1 MGQHYMDPIQYMLG
15 KDNESPVF
23 IEVDAPIQDKDAVGI
38 FNRITYTYA
47 DGCQIVLDGEA
58 KDEKVAYI
66 EGPKGK
72 LFRNFKSDIPDLERK
87 LAEFPEPPAQQID
100 FVDSVK
106 NRTPFALNEENGHRS
121 CTLINMGL
129 IAMRLHRN
137 LKFDPIKQEFIG
149 DPEANSLI
157 NQPMRSP
164 YIL

>member
-1 MGQHYMDPIQYMLG
+1 
-15 KDNESPVF
+15 
-23 IEVDAPIQDKDAVGI
+23 
-38 FNRITYTYA
+38 
-47 DGCQIVLDGEA
+47 
-58 KDEKVAYI
+58 
-66 EGPKGK
+66 
-72 LFRNFKSDIPDLERK
+72 LERK

-106 NRTPFALNEENGHRS
+106 NRTQFALNEENGHRS

-137 LKFDPIKQEFIG
+137 LKFDSIKQEFIG

-157 NQPMRSP
+157 NQPMRAP